1 MSNRIIFTE
10 LEIKKIVY
18 QYTILNLSCEKIG
31 KLSNMSK
38 VPINKLLKGMNL
50 LRKGNSDGKKINLTK
65 KQKEKIKWVNS
76 NVKPVQILVVDKRN
90 NKLIKKEIV

>member
-10 LEIKKIVY
+10 LE
-18 QYTILNLSCEKIG
+18 
-31 KLSNMSK
+31 
-38 VPINKLLKGMNL
+38 
-50 LRKGNSDGKKINLTK
+50 
-65 KQKEKIKWVNS
+65 IKWVNS